1 MKIKKKSILI
11 QFTAKKCIVQS
22 FQSSRM
28 CLDICTNMFLIIVNY
43 KMNIVVKSG
52 RSLSSEL
59 SKSMFVPDAQPI
71 MKFVLNKVPTCS

>member
-1 MKIKKKSILI
+1 
-11 QFTAKKCIVQS
+11 
-22 FQSSRM
+22 M

-59 SKSMFVPDAQPI
+59 SKRMFDPDAQPI
-71 MKFVLNKVPTCS
+71 MKFVLNEVPTCS